1 VESVVDNPFF
11 AEGNAG
17 QSRHG
22 ADPRVSSALPLP
34 EISSGTNPLVRAAN
48 RLVNLI
54 PQIRAM
60 AHTGDLAQLRER
72 LASEIR
78 LFEQRALEASVPQDQ
93 VIGARYC
100 LCTVLDETAM
110 QTPWGSNGEWA
121 QHSLLTRFHDETWGG
136 EKYFQ
141 LLSRVAQNP
150 QKHLDL
156 LELMYF
162 CIALGFEG
170 RFRVID
176 NGRGQLETLRQRLA
190 TIIQTAKGERERGL
204 SPHWRG
210 EEGVIQP
217 WRVIPAWVVATV
229 CGAIGLIVYITFS
242 FLLADRSDPV
252 FAKLAAIDVPSVQK
266 MAPVPVRDI
275 DPVRLRK
282 FLEPEITEGLVEVQD
297 LPDRSVVTILGDGLF
312 DSGRADVKPR
322 YDAVLRRIAQAMN
335 EVPGTIVVAGYTDNV
350 PSRSIQF
357 PSNWH
362 LSQARAAVVLD
373 VLGRVVN
380 DRSRMRAEG
389 RGEAEPV
396 ADNRSSEGRA
406 KNRRVEI
413 TLLLPRAAIESA
425 LNAAP
430 PPTPATR
437 EGGAY

>member
-1 VESVVDNPFF
+1 MANPFS
-11 AEGNAG
+11 G
-17 QSRHG
+17 
-22 ADPRVSSALPLP
+22 D
-34 EISSGTNPLVRAAN
+34 EISAPPRPNVASGVAVATSWREVPSGTNPLVRAAN
-48 RLVNLI
+48 RLINVI

-72 LASEIR
+72 LAAEIR
-78 LFEQRALEASVPQDQ
+78 LFERRALEAGVLQDQ

-170 RFRVID
+170 RFRIIE
-176 NGRGQLETLRQRLA
+176 NGHAQLETLRQRLA
-190 TIIQTAKGERERGL
+190 TIIQTAKGERERAL

-210 EEGVIQP
+210 EEGVVQP
-217 WRVIPAWVVATV
+217 WRVIPVWVVATV
-229 CGAIGLIVYITFS
+229 GTVVGLALYIAFS

-252 FAKLAAIDVPSVQK
+252 FAKLAAIDVPAMQRPVALLA
-266 MAPVPVRDI
+266 AP

-282 FLEPEITEGLVEVQD
+282 FLEPEIAEGLVEVRD
-297 LPDRSVVTILGDGLF
+297 LADRSVVTILGDGLF

-322 YDAVLRRIAQAMN
+322 YEAVLRRIAAALN
-335 EVPGTIVVAGYTDNV
+335 EVPGAVVVAGYTDNV
-350 PSRSIQF
+350 PSRSIQY

-362 LSQARAAVVLD
+362 LSQARAGVVQD
-373 VLGRVVN
+373 MLGRVLT
-380 DRSRMRAEG
+380 DRSRLRAEG
-389 RGEAEPV
+389 RGEADPV
-396 ADNRSSEGRA
+396 AANHSNEGRA

-413 TLLLPRAAIESA
+413 TLLLPRVAIDAAVNSAVRASESH
-425 LNAAP
+425 
-430 PPTPATR
+430 
-437 EGGAY
+437 

>member
-1 VESVVDNPFF
+1 MESVAANMFLNDNNSGQARPGVAPGAAF
-11 AEGNAG
+11 A
-17 QSRHG
+17 S
-22 ADPRVSSALPLP
+22 PLP
-34 EISSGTNPLVRAAN
+34 EILSGTNPLVRAAN
-48 RLVNLI
+48 RLINVI

-78 LFEQRALEASVPQDQ
+78 LFERRALEASVPQDQ

-150 QKHLDL
+150 QKHIDL

-162 CIALGFEG
+162 CIAMGFEG
-170 RFRVID
+170 RFRIIE
-176 NGRGQLETLRQRLA
+176 NGRGQLDTLRQRLA
-190 TIIQTAKGERERGL
+190 AIIQTAKGERAQAL

-210 EEGVIQP
+210 EEGKLQP
-217 WRVIPAWVVATV
+217 WRVVPVWVVATV
-229 CGAIGLIVYITFS
+229 CGLIGLAIYITFS

-252 FAKLAAIDVPSVQK
+252 FGKLAAIDVPVVQR
-266 MAPVPVRDI
+266 AVPVATAP
-275 DPVRLRK
+275 DPERLRK
-282 FLEPEITEGLVEVQD
+282 FLEPEIVEKLVEVKDQA
-297 LPDRSVVTILGDGLF
+297 DRSVVTILGDGLF

-322 YDAVLRRIAQAMN
+322 YDAVLRRIAQALN
-335 EVPGTIVVAGYTDNV
+335 EVPGTVVVAGYTDNV
-350 PSRSIQF
+350 PSRSIQY

-362 LSQARAAVVLD
+362 LSQARAVVVRDL
-373 VLGRVVN
+373 LGRVLT
-380 DRSRMRAEG
+380 DPARMRAEG
-389 RGEAEPV
+389 RGEADPV
-396 ADNRSSEGRA
+396 ADNHGSEGRA

-413 TLLLPRAAIESA
+413 TLLLPRAMIERA
-425 LNAAP
+425 LNSDVP
-430 PPTPATR
+430 KD
-437 EGGAY
+437 GAR

>member
-1 VESVVDNPFF
+1 MDNLLLGEVGPR
-11 AEGNAG
+11 
-17 QSRHG
+17 QSRQG
-22 ADPRVSSALPLP
+22 AGTGQASALP
-34 EISSGTNPLVRAAN
+34 EILSGANPLVRAAN
-48 RLVNLI
+48 RLINLV

-60 AHTGDLAQLRER
+60 AHTGSLAQLREK

-78 LFEQRALEASVPQDQ
+78 MFEQRALEASIPQDQ

-121 QHSLLTRFHDETWGG
+121 QHSLLTHFHDETWGG

-170 RFRVID
+170 RFRVIE

-210 EEGVIQP
+210 EEGVVQP

-229 CGAIGLIVYITFS
+229 CGAIGLAIYIAFS

-252 FAKLAAIDVPSVQK
+252 FAKLAAIDISGVQK
-266 MAPVPVRDI
+266 LAPVPVRDI
-275 DPVRLRK
+275 DPVRLRR
-282 FLEPEITEGLVEVQD
+282 FLEPEIAEGLVEVQD
-297 LPDRSVVTILGDGLF
+297 LADRSVVTILGDGLF
-312 DSGRADVKPR
+312 DSGRADVKTR

-335 EVPGTIVVAGYTDNV
+335 EVPGTIVIAGYTDNV
-350 PSRSIQF
+350 PSRSLQF

-362 LSQARAAVVLD
+362 LSQARAAVVQD
-373 VLGRVVN
+373 MLGRVVT
-380 DRSRMRAEG
+380 DQSRMRAEG

-396 ADNRSSEGRA
+396 ADNRSVEGRA
-406 KNRRVEI
+406 RNRRVEI
-413 TLLLPRAAIESA
+413 TLLLPRKEIESA

-430 PPTPATR
+430 TPIPAFR
-437 EGGAY
+437 ESGAN

>member
-1 VESVVDNPFF
+1 MESVMDNLLL
-11 AEGNAG
+11 AEAG
-17 QSRHG
+17 PRQSRHG
-22 ADPRVSSALPLP
+22 AGPGLTSALP
-34 EISSGTNPLVRAAN
+34 EILSGANPLVRAAN
-48 RLVNLI
+48 RLINLV

-60 AHTGDLAQLRER
+60 AHTGSLAQLREK
-72 LASEIR
+72 LATEIR
-78 LFEQRALEASVPQDQ
+78 MFEQRALEASVPQDQ

-121 QHSLLTRFHDETWGG
+121 QHSLLTHFHDETWGG

-210 EEGVIQP
+210 EEGAIQP

-229 CGAIGLIVYITFS
+229 CGVIGLAIYIAFS

-252 FAKLAAIDVPSVQK
+252 FAKLAAIDIPGVQK
-266 MAPVPVRDI
+266 AAPVPVRDI
-275 DPVRLRK
+275 DPMRLRR
-282 FLEPEITEGLVEVQD
+282 FLEPEIAEGLVDVKD

-312 DSGRADVKPR
+312 DSGRADVKAR

-362 LSQARAAVVLD
+362 LSQARAVV
-373 VLGRVVN
+373 VQEMLGRVVT
-380 DRSRMRAEG
+380 DQSRMRAEG

-396 ADNRSSEGRA
+396 ADNRSVEGRA

-413 TLLLPRAAIESA
+413 TLLLPRKEIESA

-430 PPTPATR
+430 TPITAIR
-437 EGGAY
+437 EGGAN

>member
-1 VESVVDNPFF
+1 MANPFS
-11 AEGNAG
+11 G
-17 QSRHG
+17 
-22 ADPRVSSALPLP
+22 D
-34 EISSGTNPLVRAAN
+34 EISAQPRPNVASGAAVASSWREVLSGTNPLVRAAN
-48 RLVNLI
+48 RLINVI

-72 LASEIR
+72 LAAEIR
-78 LFEQRALEASVPQDQ
+78 FFERRALEAGVLQDQ

-170 RFRVID
+170 RFRIIE
-176 NGRGQLETLRQRLA
+176 NGHAQLETLRQRLA
-190 TIIQTAKGERERGL
+190 TIIQTARGERERSL

-210 EEGVIQP
+210 EEGVVQP
-217 WRVIPAWVVATV
+217 WRVIPVWVVATV
-229 CGAIGLIVYITFS
+229 GTVIGLALYIAFS

-252 FAKLAAIDVPSVQK
+252 FAKLAAIDVPAMQRPVALPA
-266 MAPVPVRDI
+266 AP

-282 FLEPEITEGLVEVQD
+282 FLEPEIAEGLVEVRD
-297 LPDRSVVTILGDGLF
+297 LADRSVVTILGDGLF

-322 YDAVLRRIAQAMN
+322 YEAVLRRIAAALN
-335 EVPGTIVVAGYTDNV
+335 EVPGAVVVAGYTDNV
-350 PSRSIQF
+350 PSRSIQY

-362 LSQARAAVVLD
+362 LSQARAGVVQD
-373 VLGRVVN
+373 MLGRVLT

-389 RGEAEPV
+389 RGEADPV
-396 ADNRSSEGRA
+396 ADNHSNEGRA

-413 TLLLPRAAIESA
+413 TLLLPRVAIDSAVNSAVRES
-425 LNAAP
+425 
-430 PPTPATR
+430 
-437 EGGAY
+437 ESH